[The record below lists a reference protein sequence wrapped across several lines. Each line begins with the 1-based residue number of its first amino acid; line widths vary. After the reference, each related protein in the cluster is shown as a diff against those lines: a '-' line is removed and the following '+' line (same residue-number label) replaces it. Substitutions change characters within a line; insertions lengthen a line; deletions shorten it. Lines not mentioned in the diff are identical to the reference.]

1 LRNKAAKE
9 RKMKNNR
16 CVTKVTVVVLLITA
30 GIAGAEEKNRD
41 LGLGFFS
48 GYNEELNIVTILASY
63 NEWDFA
69 VEEIEPAVLAAI
81 SPGSLVEFTFYQDRD
96 AYIVTDIVDY
106 NLPTPKE
113 YERIVIE
120 YQRKRAALMEEREA
134 D

>member
-1 LRNKAAKE
+1 
-9 RKMKNNR
+9 MKNKR
-16 CVTKVTVVVLLITA
+16 YVTKVTVVVLLITA

-81 SPGSLVEFTFYQDRD
+81 SPGSLVEFTFYQDRGG
-96 AYIVTDIVDY
+96 YIVTDIVDY

>member
-1 LRNKAAKE
+1 MKKE
-9 RKMKNNR
+9 R
-16 CVTKVTVVVLLITA
+16 CVTTLTVVVLLITA

-48 GYNEELNIVTILASY
+48 GYNEERNIVTILASY

-69 VEEIEPAVLAAI
+69 VEEIEPAVLAEI
-81 SPGSLVEFTFYQDRD
+81 SPGSLVEFTFYQDSD
-96 AYIVTDIVDY
+96 GYIVTDIVDY

-113 YERIVIE
+113 YEKIVIE
-120 YQRKRAALMEEREA
+120 YQRKRAALVEEQET